1 MMKFA
6 CFERVIEILYI
17 FVVPKPAAL
26 CTKEEQLVV
35 TFAAGY
41 IAGIF
46 CAVVSHP
53 ADTVISKLNQKP
65 GLSVSEVIRA
75 LGFAGEYRLVLAFC
89 KCFLFLFLLGLLI
102 IILCY

>member
-1 MMKFA
+1 MKFA
-6 CFERVIEILYI
+6 CFERTIELLYI
-17 FVVPKPAAL
+17 FVVPKSRNE

-53 ADTVISKLNQKP
+53 ADTVISKLNQDS
-65 GLSVSEVIRA
+65 GLSFPEVLKL
-75 LGFAGEYRLVLAFC
+75 LGFSGN
-89 KCFLFLFLLGLLI
+89 LFL
-102 IILCY
+102 